1 MEPLSCVFL
10 LLSEM
15 ALPRL
20 MSIPV
25 VIWET

>member
-15 ALPRL
+15 ALLRL